1 MKRFLKPKLIFPFVI
16 VVMLAAIAIPLL
28 PGTIGRSHAA
38 NNAQVAHLAA
48 NYHPD
53 IKAQGQWF
61 QLSHFGS
68 QLPAAD
74 ARIKALTQLKSIRR
88 SKFSAST
95 TWSPLAPRPSNA
107 NYRGGSGV
115 GAF

>member
-88 SKFSAST
+88 SKSSEALRGLHLARSRST
-95 TWSPLAPRPSNA
+95 AIH
-107 NYRGGSGV
+107 RGDS
-115 GAF
+115 